1 MCLVYHAGMQTHRRR
16 SSKSV
21 LLPCASPNVAG
32 QIYARRMTVHL
43 PETLPDTTYL
53 WGYFLLIS
61 TWLIFFIT
69 MYSLIGSHWMPVT
82 NNKVLDW
89 IRDDDYYC
97 YVVPVTA
104 VVFIYFVV
112 CNWMGMKFFRH

>member
-1 MCLVYHAGMQTHRRR
+1 
-16 SSKSV
+16 
-21 LLPCASPNVAG
+21 
-32 QIYARRMTVHL
+32 MTVHL

-69 MYSLIGSHWMPVT
+69 MYSLIGRHWVP
-82 NNKVLDW
+82 VLDW
-89 IRDDDYYC
+89 IREDSYYC

-104 VVFIYFVV
+104 IVFIYFVV
-112 CNWMGMKFFRH
+112 CNWMGMKFFRHN